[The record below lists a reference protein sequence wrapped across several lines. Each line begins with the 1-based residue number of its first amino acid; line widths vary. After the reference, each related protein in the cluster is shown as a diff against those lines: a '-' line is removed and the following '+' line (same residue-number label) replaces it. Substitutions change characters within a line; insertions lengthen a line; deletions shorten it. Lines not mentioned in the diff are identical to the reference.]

1 MQNYLRGHSESGRSL
16 YVGDVLAGMRRGK
29 LALIDVK
36 NRFSVGDRLEIIHPS
51 GNRQWSLERMQNLD
65 GPNQRRSGQRP
76 SGVDSAAGRIA
87 GRDAGALR
95 LSRPAPMS
103 RPHLFVDI
111 SAHGFGHLA
120 QVAPVLNALGR
131 RLPNCA

>member
-1 MQNYLRGHSESGRSL
+1 MQNSLRGHSESGRSL
-16 YVGDVLAGMRRGK
+16 YVGDILAWDAPRK

-51 GNRQWSLERMQNLD
+51 GNRQFALARMQNVD
-65 GPNQRRSGQRP
+65 GGDI
-76 SGVDSAAGRIA
+76 GVAPGNGHRGMDSFACRITR
-87 GRDAGALR
+87 RDAGALC
-95 LSRPAPMS
+95 LKQAMATP

-120 QVAPVLNALGR
+120 QAAPVLNRAG
-131 RLPNCA
+131 